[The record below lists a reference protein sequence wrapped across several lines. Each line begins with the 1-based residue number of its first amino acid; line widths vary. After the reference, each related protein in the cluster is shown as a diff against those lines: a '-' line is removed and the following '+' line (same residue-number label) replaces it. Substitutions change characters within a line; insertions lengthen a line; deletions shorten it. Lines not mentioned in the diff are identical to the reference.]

1 MDSKDLFEKWTPI
14 DNLKRAYDV
23 DGIYWETSGLSFVL
37 VMDDRMSTV
46 DDIQKLKFTWNSSNL
61 ISYHVTDETYR
72 ADCWELDFENNG
84 RFYIC
89 NESQYLEKFREK
101 SPLFPDN
108 VIHFVLVGTNTIVDV
123 LAKDYPKVQK
133 VQQR

>member
-1 MDSKDLFEKWTPI
+1 VDSKDLFEKWMPI

-23 DGIYWETSGLSFVL
+23 DGIYWEAGGLSFVL
-37 VMDDRMSTV
+37 IVDDRQVTT
-46 DDIQKLKFTWNSSNL
+46 DDAQKLKFTWDSSTV

-89 NESQYLEKFREK
+89 KGSQYIEKFKDK
-101 SPLFPDN
+101 SPLFPN
-108 VIHFVLVGTNTIVDV
+108 NAIHFVLVGTNTIVDI
-123 LAKDYPKVQK
+123 LAKDYPKVQE
-133 VQQR
+133 VQ

>member
-1 MDSKDLFEKWTPI
+1 VDSKDLYQKWTPI
-14 DNLKRAYDV
+14 DNLERAYDV
-23 DGIYWETSGLSFVL
+23 DGIYWESSGLSFVF
-37 VMDDRMSTV
+37 VVDDRQATTE
-46 DDIQKLKFTWNSSNL
+46 DIQKFELTWESSTV

>member
-1 MDSKDLFEKWTPI
+1 MDSKEVYQKWTPI

-23 DGIYWETSGLSFVL
+23 DGIYWDSEGLSFVL
-37 VMDDRMSTV
+37 VVDDPQATL
-46 DDIQKLKFTWNSSNL
+46 DDIQKLKFTWDSSAV

-72 ADCWELDFENNG
+72 ADCWQLDFVNNG

-89 NESQYLEKFREK
+89 NGSQYIERFREK

-108 VIHFVLVGTNTIVDV
+108 AIHFVLVGTNTIVDI
-123 LAKDYPKVQK
+123 LAKDYPVI
-133 VQQR
+133 RF